1 MKRANLLISGIGFI
15 LVPILLALAVIVGA
29 SIIPVGTFNAAAR
42 STDAL
47 PIVGQNLSGTIR
59 VNNLG

>member
-1 MKRANLLISGIGFI
+1 MKRANLLIPWMGFV
-15 LVPILLALAVIVGA
+15 LVPILLVLAILVGG
-29 SIIPVGTFNAAAR
+29 SLIPVGTFNAAAR
-42 STDAL
+42 SSDAV